1 MPGTS
6 NRLSL
11 SPAVAPR
18 QMSRRVTPRTT
29 KHLTAS
35 AERLLDQVTFR
46 GAIVRERQQADRFD
60 TTFGLLLVIPRRHHC
75 ATSDADSILA
85 ALAATGEGT
94 DVYGWFEQDTVV
106 GMIRWHREGR
116 ESAAAARAE
125 VEREL
130 ERRLGDVSAEYR
142 VRSHVYSADVDS
154 LAAPFRDTVLDQSSS
169 GTFHQLAKRA
179 LDIAGSAALLLAS
192 SPLFIACAV
201 VVKATSKGSVFFCQ
215 QRVGEYGKPFMMLKF
230 RTMHADA
237 RQDLH
242 QQYVSQFIHGDIR
255 GDGAATTPVFKIVA
269 DPRVT
274 KVGHFLRR
282 SSLDE
287 LPQFWNVLKGDMSLV
302 GPRPPLPYEV
312 KVYKAWHWR
321 RLLEAKPGI
330 TGLWQVTGRSRT
342 TFDEMV
348 RLDIRYARNQ
358 SVWTDVRIL
367 LATPRAV
374 ISGNGAH

>member
-1 MPGTS
+1 MP
-6 NRLSL
+6 RL
-11 SPAVAPR
+11 AAG
-18 QMSRRVTPRTT
+18 RT
-29 KHLTAS
+29 KKQLRES
-35 AERLLDQVTFR
+35 AARLLDQVMFR
-46 GAIVRERQQADRFD
+46 SALVRERRQADRFE
-60 TTFGLLLVIPRRHHC
+60 TTFGLVLVFPRRRGLAAVH
-75 ATSDADSILA
+75 AESILG
-85 ALAATGEGT
+85 ALTATGEDT

-106 GMIRWHREGR
+106 GMIRWHRDGIEC
-116 ESAAAARAE
+116 AAAAQAKIE
-125 VEREL
+125 HEL
-130 ERRLGDVSAEYR
+130 ECRLGAEAAEYR
-142 VRSHVYSADVDS
+142 IQSYVYSNEIDSVD
-154 LAAPFRDTVLDQSSS
+154 APAHSVMPDQPSSHK
-169 GTFHQLAKRA
+169 FQQLAKRA
-179 LDIAGSAALLLAS
+179 LDLTGSVALLLAC
-192 SPLFIACAV
+192 SPLFLACALL
-201 VVKATSKGSVFFCQ
+201 VKATSRGSVFFRQ
-215 QRVGEYGKPFMMLKF
+215 QRLGEHGRPFMMLKF

-242 QQYVSQFIHGDIR
+242 QQYVSQFIQGDIHR
-255 GDGAATTPVFKIVA
+255 DAGATAPVFKIVS

-274 KVGHFLRR
+274 KIGHLLRR

-312 KVYKAWHWR
+312 KAYKAWHRR